1 MPSTHGSWQLQD
13 LWMDSRK
20 GNCVQ
25 KLGPLQLHET
35 RSGTLHHGSY
45 KNCSDG
51 TEEKHA
57 DLLTFLEKARSAQK
71 PVAYITTGGCA
82 GRVNSGS
89 VLGSRPWAVQVAYS
103 GISLILIPIELNWR
117 VLSFLSVD
125 LNNVESTLV

>member
-35 RSGTLHHGSY
+35 RSVTLHHGSY

-82 GRVNSGS
+82 GRVNGGS
-89 VLGSRPWAVQVAYS
+89 VLGHILGQSCKCRAY
-103 GISLILIPIELNWR
+103 IYIIKCYI
-117 VLSFLSVD
+117 VLPVFSKL
-125 LNNVESTLV
+125 